1 MADDEQKTEEPE
13 SPIASGLG
21 GRGMIIAFV
30 SIVIL
35 METAMFFFFIPSAD
49 EVSALAEERL
59 LDSIQQGENTTKK
72 QINDENLIKEFPLG
86 KFGETFSPQDT
97 ELTFRV
103 EIELYGLVKEKF
115 REQLSLEHEGKQGRL
130 RHAIRT
136 RIRNSDLE
144 ELSKNNLGLLERRI
158 LTECN
163 HLLADD
169 LLIGVGFKSYQ
180 LIEQ

>member
-1 MADDEQKTEEPE
+1 MADDEEQTEETT
-13 SPIASGLG
+13 SAASGLG

-30 SIVIL
+30 SVVIL

-59 LDSIQQGENTTKK
+59 VASIQKGENDAEKK
-72 QINDENLIKEFPLG
+72 IKDENQIKECTIG

-97 ELTFRV
+97 ELTYRV
-103 EIELYGLVKEKF
+103 EIDVYGLVKEKF
-115 REQLSLEHEGKQGRL
+115 ADDFQIEFEEKEGRL
-130 RHAIRT
+130 RTAIR
-136 RIRNSDLE
+136 RKIRNSDLE

-163 HLLADD
+163 HLLTDD
-169 LLIGVGFKSYQ
+169 LLIGVGFTSYQ

>member
-1 MADDEQKTEEPE
+1 MADEEQQPE
-13 SPIASGLG
+13 QNTSVVSGLG

-30 SIVIL
+30 SVVVL

-59 LDSIQQGENTTKK
+59 VASIQQGDNDAEKK
-72 QINDENLIKEFPLG
+72 IKDENQIKECKIG

-97 ELTFRV
+97 ELTYRV
-103 EIELYGLVKEKF
+103 EIDVYGLVKEKSHDSF
-115 REQLSLEHEGKQGRL
+115 TAEFAEKEGRL
-130 RHAIRT
+130 RTAIR
-136 RIRNSDLE
+136 RKIRNSDLE

-163 HLLADD
+163 HLLTDD
-169 LLIGVGFKSYQ
+169 LLIGVGFTSYQ

>member
-1 MADDEQKTEEPE
+1 MADDEQQPEETT
-13 SPIASGLG
+13 SVASGLG

-30 SIVIL
+30 SVVVL
-35 METAMFFFFIPSAD
+35 METAMFFFFIPNAD

-59 LDSIQQGENTTKK
+59 VASIQKSENDAEKK
-72 QINDENLIKEFPLG
+72 IEDENQIKECTIG

-97 ELTFRV
+97 ELTYRV
-103 EIELYGLVKEKF
+103 EIEVYGLVKEEF
-115 REQLSLEHEGKQGRL
+115 ADDFQNEFDEKQGRL
-130 RHAIRT
+130 RTAIR
-136 RIRNSDLE
+136 RKIRNSDLE

-163 HLLADD
+163 HLLNED
-169 LLIGVGFKSYQ
+169 LLMGVGFTSYQ

>member
-1 MADDEQKTEEPE
+1 MTDNEQTEEETTPV
-13 SPIASGLG
+13 ASGLG

-30 SIVIL
+30 SVVVL

-59 LDSIQQGENTTKK
+59 VASIQKGENDAEKK
-72 QINDENLIKEFPLG
+72 IKDENQIKECTIG

-97 ELTFRV
+97 ELTYRV
-103 EIELYGLVKEKF
+103 EIEVYGLVKEKF
-115 REQLSLEHEGKQGRL
+115 ADDFQTEFDEKEGRL
-130 RHAIRT
+130 RTAIR
-136 RIRNSDLE
+136 RKIRNSDLE

-163 HLLADD
+163 HLLNED
-169 LLIGVGFKSYQ
+169 LLMGVGFTSYQ

>member
-1 MADDEQKTEEPE
+1 MAENEQKTEDTTPV
-13 SPIASGLG
+13 ASGLG

-30 SIVIL
+30 SVVVL

-59 LDSIQQGENTTKK
+59 VASIQKGENDAEKK
-72 QINDENLIKEFPLG
+72 IKDENQIKECTIG

-97 ELTFRV
+97 ELTYRV
-103 EIELYGLVKEKF
+103 EIEVYGLVKEKHADDF
-115 REQLSLEHEGKQGRL
+115 QTEFEEKEGRL
-130 RHAIRT
+130 RTAIRQK
-136 RIRNSDLE
+136 IRNSDLE

-163 HLLADD
+163 HLLKDD
-169 LLIGVGFKSYQ
+169 LLMGVGFTSYQ

>member
-1 MADDEQKTEEPE
+1 MADEEQKIEETT
-13 SPIASGLG
+13 SVASGLG
-21 GRGMIIAFV
+21 GRSMIIAFV
-30 SIVIL
+30 SVVVL

-59 LDSIQQGENTTKK
+59 IASIQHGENATEKK
-72 QINDENLIKEFPLG
+72 IKDENLIKEHTIG

-97 ELTFRV
+97 ELSYRV
-103 EIELYGLVKEKF
+103 EIEVYGLVKDKFMVDFKSQFEEK
-115 REQLSLEHEGKQGRL
+115 EGRL
-130 RHAIRT
+130 RTAIR
-136 RIRNSDLE
+136 RKIRNSDLE

-163 HLLADD
+163 HLLSDD
-169 LLIGVGFKSYQ
+169 LLIGIGFTSYQ

>member
-1 MADDEQKTEEPE
+1 MAENEQKTEDTTPV
-13 SPIASGLG
+13 ASGLG

-30 SIVIL
+30 SVVVL

-59 LDSIQQGENTTKK
+59 VASIQKGENDAEKK
-72 QINDENLIKEFPLG
+72 IKDENQIKECTIG

-97 ELTFRV
+97 ELTYRV
-103 EIELYGLVKEKF
+103 EIEVYGLVKEKHADDF
-115 REQLSLEHEGKQGRL
+115 QTEFEEKEGRL
-130 RHAIRT
+130 RTAIRQK
-136 RIRNSDLE
+136 IRNSDLE

-163 HLLADD
+163 HLLNDD
-169 LLIGVGFKSYQ
+169 LLMGVGFTSYQ

>member
-1 MADDEQKTEEPE
+1 MADDEQQPEETT
-13 SPIASGLG
+13 SVASGLG

-30 SIVIL
+30 SVVVL

-59 LDSIQQGENTTKK
+59 VASIQKAKTTLKRKSNIEN
-72 QINDENLIKEFPLG
+72 QIKECTIG

-97 ELTFRV
+97 ELTYRV
-103 EIELYGLVKEKF
+103 EIEVYGLVKEKF
-115 REQLSLEHEGKQGRL
+115 ADDFQTEFDEKEGRL
-130 RHAIRT
+130 RTAIR
-136 RIRNSDLE
+136 RKIRNSDLE

-163 HLLADD
+163 HLLNED
-169 LLIGVGFKSYQ
+169 LLMGVGFTQ
-180 LIEQ
+180 LSTH

>member
-1 MADDEQKTEEPE
+1 MADDDQKPE
-13 SPIASGLG
+13 KQEAPAASGLG

-30 SIVIL
+30 AIVVL

-49 EVSALAEERL
+49 DVSALAEERL
-59 LDSIQQGENTTKK
+59 LDSIQQGENAAEKK
-72 QINDENLIKEFPLG
+72 INDENQIKEFPLG
-86 KFGETFSPQDT
+86 TFGETFSPQDT
-97 ELTFRV
+97 DLTFR
-103 EIELYGLVKEKF
+103 IELEIYGLVKEKY
-115 REQLSLEHEGKQGRL
+115 RVQLSTEVDDKTGRL
-130 RHAIRT
+130 RQAIRT
-136 RIRNSDLE
+136 KLRNSDLE

-169 LLIGVGFKSYQ
+169 LLMGVGFKSYQ